1 MKKVYL
7 IILLITILLGAII
20 GTGLYVYTAEIN
32 TDSVYQGI
40 IIDGYDIGGMTK
52 SKALNFIKERKQDD
66 YQDRF
71 FNLSYGDKKYQ
82 IALKDIEYSY
92 DYEEAIEEAY
102 NIGRRGN
109 PISRYI
115 TISDLK
121 SNNKL
126 INLEVNYNKD
136 LLLEIVD
143 RIKEDFNQ
151 DCLNASFDFNNGD
164 FIVTEEE
171 KGIIIKEEELIDLLV
186 DNMDKLEDISI
197 PVEIQEPVITKELLS
212 RINGVIGQFS
222 TSFKGS
228 SSGRVQNIKLAARK
242 VSNLLV
248 LPGDEISF
256 NETVGSIT
264 SSTGFKE
271 APVILNG
278 ELTPGIGGGVCQA
291 STTLYN
297 ALLLADVNIVERHPH
312 SIAAAYVPRGMD
324 GAVASG
330 YLDLKFKNNYDFPIY
345 ITSKAVGNNIHFYVY
360 GDTNA
365 KDYTV
370 RIEPEL
376 IEAIPYKVHERL
388 DPNLEPGTREVVQE
402 GRNGYKVRTYKSIIK
417 DGKIVDRYQISYDYY
432 REKDFIYNVGPE
444 LPVSKPAEE
453 VVVPLLDETE
463 EILNEEILN
472 EEPTSV
478 DPVND
483 EAEEEIID
491 ENIEVIDIP

>member
-1 MKKVYL
+1 M
-7 IILLITILLGAII
+7 
-20 GTGLYVYTAEIN
+20 
-32 TDSVYQGI
+32 
-40 IIDGYDIGGMTK
+40 
-52 SKALNFIKERKQDD
+52 
-66 YQDRF
+66 
-71 FNLSYGDKKYQ
+71 
-82 IALKDIEYSY
+82 
-92 DYEEAIEEAY
+92 
-102 NIGRRGN
+102 
-109 PISRYI
+109 
-115 TISDLK
+115 
-121 SNNKL
+121 
-126 INLEVNYNKD
+126 
-136 LLLEIVD
+136 
-143 RIKEDFNQ
+143 
-151 DCLNASFDFNNGD
+151 
-164 FIVTEEE
+164 
-171 KGIIIKEEELIDLLV
+171 
-186 DNMDKLEDISI
+186 
-197 PVEIQEPVITKELLS
+197 
-212 RINGVIGQFS
+212 
-222 TSFKGS
+222 
-228 SSGRVQNIKLAARK
+228 
-242 VSNLLV
+242 
-248 LPGDEISF
+248 
-256 NETVGSIT
+256 
-264 SSTGFKE
+264 
-271 APVILNG
+271 
-278 ELTPGIGGGVCQA
+278 
-291 STTLYN
+291 
-297 ALLLADVNIVERHPH
+297 LLADVNIVERHPH